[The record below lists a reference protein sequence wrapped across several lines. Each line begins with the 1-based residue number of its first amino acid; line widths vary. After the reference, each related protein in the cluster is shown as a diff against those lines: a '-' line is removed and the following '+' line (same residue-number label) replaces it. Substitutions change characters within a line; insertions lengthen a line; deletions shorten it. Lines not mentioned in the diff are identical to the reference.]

1 MPAATEPTSPT
12 GRQTV
17 PASTLAPSCDFIQTH
32 RMSTRLTVPT
42 LLAGLALAFATPA
55 YAATDSYRFD
65 TVHSQVL
72 FNITH
77 DGYSRPWGRFH
88 IARGWLRF
96 DPDHWERS
104 ATALD
109 IDLNSLDMGD
119 ADWNKAVLKPSL
131 LDAAG
136 HRYAHFASTSVE
148 RTDASHGV
156 IHGQLTL
163 RGITR
168 PVDVPF
174 QFNRLARTIFGL
186 HTVAG
191 FSATAALD
199 RRDFGITAFKNSIGD
214 QVLVRL
220 EIEAI
225 RDDGAQPASSTSARN
240 TP

>member
-1 MPAATEPTSPT
+1 MTLRPPAWI
-12 GRQTV
+12 V
-17 PASTLAPSCDFIQTH
+17 LA
-32 RMSTRLTVPT
+32 
-42 LLAGLALAFATPA
+42 ALALGTTAPA
-55 YAATDSYRFD
+55 CASVHGFRFD

-72 FNITH
+72 FSITH
-77 DGYSRPWGRFH
+77 DGYSRPWGRLH
-88 IARGWLRF
+88 IAKGWLRF
-96 DPDHWERS
+96 DPDHWETS
-104 ATALD
+104 ATELD
-109 IDLNSLDMGD
+109 IDLASLDMGD
-119 ADWNKAVLKPSL
+119 ADWNKAVLKPAL

-136 HRYAHFASTSVE
+136 HRYAHFTSTSVE
-148 RTDASHGV
+148 RTDASRGV

-163 RGITR
+163 RGVTR

-225 RDDGAQPASSTSARN
+225 RDDGTQPASSTSSKD

>member
-1 MPAATEPTSPT
+1 MTPRP
-12 GRQTV
+12 
-17 PASTLAPSCDFIQTH
+17 
-32 RMSTRLTVPT
+32 
-42 LLAGLALAFATPA
+42 LLWIVSAALAFGGVTPA
-55 YAATDSYRFD
+55 QAATDSYRFD

-77 DGYSRPWGRFH
+77 DGYSRPWGRLH

-96 DPDHWERS
+96 DPDHWDRS
-104 ATALD
+104 ATELD
-109 IDLNSLDMGD
+109 IDLDSLDMGD
-119 ADWNKAVLKPSL
+119 PDWNKAVLKPSL

-148 RTDASHGV
+148 RTDDSHGV

-163 RGITR
+163 RGVSR
-168 PVDVPF
+168 AVDVPF
-174 QFNRLARTIFGL
+174 QFNRLARTVYGL

-199 RRDFGITAFKNSIGD
+199 RRDFGITAFANSIGD

-225 RDDGAQPASSTSARN
+225 RDDGAAPAPPSISQDK
-240 TP
+240 P

>member
-1 MPAATEPTSPT
+1 MMLRPTSWI
-12 GRQTV
+12 V
-17 PASTLAPSCDFIQTH
+17 LA
-32 RMSTRLTVPT
+32 
-42 LLAGLALAFATPA
+42 ALALGGMTPA

-77 DGYSRPWGRFH
+77 DGYSRPWGRLH

-96 DPDHWERS
+96 DPDHWDRA
-104 ATALD
+104 ATELD
-109 IDLNSLDMGD
+109 IDLDSLDMGD

-131 LDAAG
+131 LDVAG

-163 RGITR
+163 RGVSKA
-168 PVDVPF
+168 VDVPF
-174 QFNRLARTIFGL
+174 QFNRLARTVYGL

-225 RDDGAQPASSTSARN
+225 RDDGAAPSSNSQDK
-240 TP
+240 P

>member
-1 MPAATEPTSPT
+1 MTQRLSAWLVVAALALGAAMPAW
-12 GRQTV
+12 
-17 PASTLAPSCDFIQTH
+17 
-32 RMSTRLTVPT
+32 
-42 LLAGLALAFATPA
+42 AG
-55 YAATDSYRFD
+55 TDSYRFD

-72 FNITH
+72 FSISH

-104 ATALD
+104 STALD
-109 IDLNSLDMGD
+109 IDLDSLDMGD
-119 ADWNKAVLKPSL
+119 ADWNQAVLKPAL

-136 HRYAHFASTSVE
+136 QRYAHFASTSVE
-148 RTDASHGV
+148 RTDDSHGV

-163 RGITR
+163 RGVTKA
-168 PVDVPF
+168 VDVPF
-174 QFNRLARTIFGL
+174 QFNRLARTIYGL

-199 RRDFGITAFKNSIGD
+199 RRDFGITAFANSIGD

-225 RDDGAQPASSTSARN
+225 RDDGAAPAAPSTSQDQ
-240 TP
+240 P

>member
-1 MPAATEPTSPT
+1 MTLRLPVLIVLA
-12 GRQTV
+12 
-17 PASTLAPSCDFIQTH
+17 TLA
-32 RMSTRLTVPT
+32 LTG
-42 LLAGLALAFATPA
+42 AAPA
-55 YAATDSYRFD
+55 RAATDSYRFD

-77 DGYSRPWGRFH
+77 DGYSRPWGRLH

-96 DPDHWERS
+96 DPDHWENS
-104 ATALD
+104 ATELD

-119 ADWNKAVLKPSL
+119 ADWNKAVLKPAL

-148 RTDASHGV
+148 RTDDSHGV

-163 RGITR
+163 RGVSKA
-168 PVDVPF
+168 VDVPF
-174 QFNRLARTIFGL
+174 QFNRLARTVYGL

-199 RRDFGITAFKNSIGD
+199 RRDFGITAFANSIGD
-214 QVLVRL
+214 QVLVQL

-225 RDDGAQPASSTSARN
+225 RDAGAAPASTSTSTSAP
-240 TP
+240 TSQDKP

>member
-1 MPAATEPTSPT
+1 MLRLPAWIVLAALALI
-12 GRQTV
+12 GTV
-17 PASTLAPSCDFIQTH
+17 PA
-32 RMSTRLTVPT
+32 R
-42 LLAGLALAFATPA
+42 
-55 YAATDSYRFD
+55 AATDSYRFD

-96 DPDHWERS
+96 DPKHWERS
-104 ATALD
+104 STALD
-109 IDLNSLDMGD
+109 IDLDSLDMGD

-131 LDAAG
+131 LDAGG

-148 RTDASHGV
+148 RTDDSHGV

-163 RGITR
+163 RGVTR

-191 FSATAALD
+191 FSATATLD
-199 RRDFGITAFKNSIGD
+199 RRDFGITAFANSIGD

-225 RDDGAQPASSTSARN
+225 RDPGAAPAAKST
-240 TP
+240 PQDKP